1 MHKERRKVSGHAPD
15 TYTVADHVTFER
27 LCASA
32 LKRAHRGEFPPG
44 KTIYL
49 YKSSDTYDKDQHI
62 AGLVEIA
69 VTVKILRKLT

>member
-1 MHKERRKVSGHAPD
+1 MERRKAAGKPPES
-15 TYTVADHVTFER
+15 YTVNDDVTFGR

-32 LKRAHRGEFPPG
+32 LKRSNRGEFPPG